1 MNKFLLTLGIFLILH
16 NASFSQNEN
25 NRLSKIELQPI
36 VIDTIN
42 ENIFVVHKRYATL
55 YFKQSDIREY
65 SRQQNLFRLSGEN
78 SYIIITSMLRANK
91 KRIDLNDWFNEYSD
105 EEKNLYFKFR
115 INQGID
121 QTAMPE
127 MWYLG
132 SALIRANKFMIK
144 DNLAGTMTYHGL
156 EMINQYGEYGAGSV
170 QFKLPSGFYF
180 WQQIYSFGN

>member
-1 MNKFLLTLGIFLILH
+1 MIKFFLTLGLFLILH
-16 NASFSQNEN
+16 DVSYSQNEN
-25 NRLSKIELQPI
+25 NRLSRVELHPI

-42 ENIFVVHKRYATL
+42 ENIFVIHKRYATL

-65 SRQQNLFRLSGEN
+65 SRLPDLFGIKSEN
-78 SYIIITSMLRANK
+78 SFLIITSMLRANK

-144 DNLAGTMTYHGL
+144 DNLACNMTYHGL
-156 EMINQYGEYGAGSV
+156 EMIKQYGEYGAGIV

-180 WQQIYSFGN
+180 WQQIYSFGD